1 MGKRAQL
8 FSRLKRGISKP
19 AFEIARFVD
28 QIIALVELD
37 IRHKATPE
45 FASRV
50 CRRKRTASFAARPAN
65 TFNRR
70 SDRNEAAV
78 VKPAELN

>member
-37 IRHKATPE
+37 IRHKATP
-45 FASRV
+45 ARV

-70 SDRNEAAV
+70 SDRNEGAV